1 MYSLN
6 TVGKII
12 KFSKKSQNLS
22 EKTEVENFKD
32 VSILSTSWG
41 GAVIPLDLAYRTPNV
56 YTRTLS
62 YSLDSLVSISLCY
75 KQDLSIN
82 WNKSIYL

>member
-41 GAVIPLDLAYRTPNV
+41 GLLYP
-56 YTRTLS
+56 
-62 YSLDSLVSISLCY
+62 
-75 KQDLSIN
+75 
-82 WNKSIYL
+82 

>member
-12 KFSKKSQNLS
+12 KFSKKKSQNLS

-32 VSILSTSWG
+32 VSILSTSRG
-41 GAVIPLDLAYRTPNV
+41 GCYTLRLSVPHAQCIYAYA
-56 YTRTLS
+56 L
-62 YSLDSLVSISLCY
+62 I
-75 KQDLSIN
+75 
-82 WNKSIYL
+82 

>member
-62 YSLDSLVSISLCY
+62 YSLDSFSLNLTL
-75 KQDLSIN
+75 LSLTPIN